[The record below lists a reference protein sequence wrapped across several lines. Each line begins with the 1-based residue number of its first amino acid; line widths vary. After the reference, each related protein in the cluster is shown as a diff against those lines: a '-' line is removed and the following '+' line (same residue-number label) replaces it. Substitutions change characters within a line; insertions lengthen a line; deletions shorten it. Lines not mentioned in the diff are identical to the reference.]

1 MKQKRR
7 QGKNVTAIDNYEIA
21 HYCEKMEKKVS
32 EEAAAVLVCSAT
44 IMNAKQVLEQK
55 RRSLE
60 KQVKTT
66 ALSKPSSLNT
76 NVYQENCTFAYK
88 KFPTHEEALVDPP
101 SIELPD
107 WVQLCDKFASEKFQK
122 LSEQNKK
129 NRSLSLI
136 PPVVGTKSV
145 ARRIDINNLQSEDAA
160 GSGTPAEICF
170 KVLKRVPGHLRER
183 SAPKKEILAVENLR
197 TIVELER
204 NKSEALEEKLKEVVV
219 EQDEMKK
226 CMGLMMKGIQC
237 LSKLVPHRSVEFH
250 VSSLENLLGGS

>member
-1 MKQKRR
+1 MLKLVCLLR
-7 QGKNVTAIDNYEIA
+7 VP
-21 HYCEKMEKKVS
+21 
-32 EEAAAVLVCSAT
+32 AVLIDVDNSEGYSLLTCVLALSLLPVFR
-44 IMNAKQVLEQK
+44 MNAKQVLEQK

-76 NVYQENCTFAYK
+76 NVYQ

-237 LSKLVPHRSVEFH
+237 LSKLVPHRSVSKH
-250 VSSLENLLGGS
+250 HSLFRS